1 MKLFRIAFVCVIV
14 ILVSSF
20 VPLNVYALSE
30 SQLDFFSQNGI
41 YYYDPDGNYCGE
53 TAIGSFDGNSSAG
66 LSDLQA
72 AFVDTYHEIAES
84 LSITYGIPW
93 EAVMAQGI
101 LESAAGTSTFAI
113 SRNNFFG
120 IGAFDSNPNNAY
132 SFDTPEDGWRGYYE
146 NIKNTATYR
155 NHGVFSGDTITN
167 PYAYVQ
173 AVKNAGYATDP
184 NYVAKLNTLIGAIE
198 NRANERGWEASAQL
212 AVSHPVM
219 LENAA
224 ANADGS
230 NTTADNSSYSTCI
243 YPAGNG
249 DINETA
255 INLSWPDRLHDPTDP
270 KPSYKIALEADNGVA
285 TRGEGDVCSIG
296 GYSCDAFLA
305 TVMRYSNADVNFPC
319 CGAAEQLRYLIDHDD
334 LYEEIPNIGN
344 TSNLQPG
351 DIRASESHV
360 EIVVRLEDGS
370 YKIASAS
377 HCDRTADHYINYYS
391 DSSYRIFR
399 KK

>member
-1 MKLFRIAFVCVIV
+1 MAMSVVVVFCAPA
-14 ILVSSF
+14 S
-20 VPLNVYALSE
+20 VYALTE
-30 SQLDFFSQNGI
+30 AQLDFFAQNNI
-41 YYYDPDGNYCGE
+41 LFYDPDGNYCDE
-53 TAIGSFDGNSSAG
+53 VALGSFDGNSSAG

-84 LSITYGIPW
+84 LSIEYGIPW
-93 EAVMAQGI
+93 ETVMAQGI
-101 LESAAGTSTFAI
+101 LESTAGTSPFAT

-120 IGAFDSNPNNAY
+120 IAAFDSNPDKAY

-167 PYAYVQ
+167 PYAYAQVI
-173 AVKNAGYATDP
+173 KDAGYATDSD
-184 NYVAKLNTLIGAIE
+184 YVAKLNPLIRAIE
-198 NRANERGWEASAQL
+198 NRAKERGWETSVQL

-224 ANADGS
+224 ANANG
-230 NTTADNSSYSTCI
+230 NTTTADNSSYSTCV
-243 YPAGNG
+243 YPSGNG
-249 DINETA
+249 DINKTA
-255 INLSWPDRLHDPTDP
+255 INLSWPDRSHDPTDP

-319 CGAAEQLRYLIDHDD
+319 CGAAEQLRYLINHGD
-334 LYEEIPNIGN
+334 LYEEIPNIEN

-351 DIRASESHV
+351 DIRASEAHV
-360 EIVVRLEDGS
+360 EIVVMLEDGS
-370 YKIASAS
+370 YRIASAS